1 MVALMTVLFAFSFDI
16 LKYSEMSCIDAQTLI
31 DRVYEYNQQS
41 EFITTK
47 DADEIVEVIKESVPS
62 VLMKD
67 QNQIPDGE
75 SKQDKWNRGL
85 DIFIES
91 VIKPDP
97 SLRQCAHNQRC
108 YHELMDVRQ
117 DVLNYLKTKR
127 WGIDKTY

>member
-67 QNQIPDGE
+67 QNSITDNE
-75 SKQDKWNRGL
+75 SKQEKWNRGL

-117 DVLNYLKTKR
+117 DVLDYLKTKR
-127 WGIDKTY
+127 WA